1 MKGKWGSSAKNV
13 NNQDDRSV
21 SAMSNN
27 VSNGRIGQQWGL
39 LAGTLSNR
47 SVVGPSHPMHSKI
60 LDYSIDNDN
69 DGFAKWLAYQLGL
82 QMMWTHI

>member
-1 MKGKWGSSAKNV
+1 MKGKQGSLAKNA
-13 NNQDDRSV
+13 NNQDS
-21 SAMSNN
+21 MSN
-27 VSNGRIGQQWGL
+27 NGRIGQQWDK

-47 SVVGPSHPMHSKI
+47 SLAAPSHPPHSKI